1 MGKIT
6 FKKYVPSSLFGGIT
20 SFAGSIL
27 MIFFSILTCTIGSQG
42 GPNKMA
48 AANFFGVIFYAID
61 LFSLY
66 ILFSHFRPRDALMG
80 IFLLFFHELCVNLH
94 VHKTTFERNYSLE

>member
-1 MGKIT
+1 MGVLAKAQPSLLLCGFWQSGTGTNMHRIEL
-6 FKKYVPSSLFGGIT
+6 SSL
-20 SFAGSIL
+20 
-27 MIFFSILTCTIGSQG
+27 
-42 GPNKMA
+42 N
-48 AANFFGVIFYAID
+48 
-61 LFSLY
+61 